1 MRYRTTIE
9 QLSAEIV
16 ALGGMPNRRSRTA

>member
-1 MRYRTTIE
+1 MRYRATIE